1 MKNMEIEKKVCTGC
15 GEHKE
20 ETFAMQICRELKSKV
35 AKWRFVACVEF
46 ALLVSIVIGYIL
58 KG

>member
-1 MKNMEIEKKVCTGC
+1 MEIEKKVCTGC
-15 GEHKE
+15 GEYKE

-46 ALLVSIVIGYIL
+46 ALLISIAIGYVL